1 MTINQIRD
9 YCMTQPAKKPTLA
22 PFCKSTT
29 TAAVLK
35 GMSPYMSAKCV
46 KTAGESL
53 VGKTTGDVCACYKEI
68 PAPVYAAAKAN
79 LNCRINKPASS
90 FSTPGGDKMTINQ
103 IRDYCMK
110 PKLAPFCKS
119 TTTAAVL
126 KGMSPYMSAKCVKTA

>member
-1 MTINQIRD
+1 MK
-9 YCMTQPAKKPTLA
+9 QPAKKPTLA
-22 PFCKSTT
+22 PFCSSAVTG
-29 TAAVLK
+29 AVLK
-35 GMSPYMSAKCV
+35 GMSPYLTPACR
-46 KTAGESL
+46 KTAAESL
-53 VGKTTGDVCACYKEI
+53 AGKTSGDVCGCWKAL

-79 LNCRINKPASS
+79 LNCSINKPASA

-126 KGMSPYMSAKCVKTA
+126 KGMSPYLA